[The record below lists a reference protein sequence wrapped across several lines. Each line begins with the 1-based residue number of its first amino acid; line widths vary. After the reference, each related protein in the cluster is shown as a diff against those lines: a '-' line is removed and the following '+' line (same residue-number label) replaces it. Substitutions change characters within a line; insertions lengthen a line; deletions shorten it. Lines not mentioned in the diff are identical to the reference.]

1 MVIFQFFVNV
11 YQRVPINNH
20 FFCCNMLQFYS
31 YSCAYLNHVEP
42 ILEIPADGN
51 WMKLGPLFSFFFGM
65 QDVKAVRICKNIASN
80 CPPILE

>member
-20 FFCCNMLQFYS
+20 FFFVAICCNS
-31 YSCAYLNHVEP
+31 IPIPGAYLNHVEP

-51 WMKLGPLFSFFFGM
+51 WMKLGPLFSFF
-65 QDVKAVRICKNIASN
+65 
-80 CPPILE
+80 LECRMSKQ